1 MNDFTKEELVFLI
14 DVIIYWN
21 KINRD
26 TDWIIDLKYK
36 IQSMITD
43 YCEHE
48 NKEAIRETMCCGQKL
63 FYAAVNW
70 SIAKCGSCGKKL
82 NDNQ

>member
-1 MNDFTKEELVFLI
+1 MNSFTKEELVFLI

-48 NKEAIRETMCCGQKL
+48 QCGDEQ
-63 FYAAVNW
+63 
-70 SIAKCGSCGKKL
+70 S
-82 NDNQ
+82 